1 MQALYQGGGGGMQ
14 AAADGAAAY
23 VEAVARSEGR
33 TGTSVARSVAR
44 ARRESLGSLRAA
56 TATPCTKEHLH
67 QVGEYQVQDIS
78 LSDPFQVNEALVMN
92 AYGCFARVTGCR
104 PQGWRSTPETTMWTP
119 TRGGMICRRF
129 GMAAWRL

>member
-56 TATPCTKEHLH
+56 TAMPCTKEHLY

-92 AYGCFARVTGCR
+92 TVVSLGSRAAV
-104 PQGWRSTPETTMWTP
+104 QGWRSTPETTTWTL